1 MSDGISLLYYI
12 NYLSIFIFFMLL
24 ISIVISGIILYL
36 FNIIEKKGNI
46 LIPNS
51 LPNIFKRFI
60 NYLVQISKN
69 KELFNYYK
77 EWCKSELVFYLIIL
91 ILYSLYYVFI

>member
-69 KELFNYYK
+69 
-77 EWCKSELVFYLIIL
+77 
-91 ILYSLYYVFI
+91 